1 MGHRVRQRLE
11 IYASRGIR
19 FYAPDVAFADAEKYL
34 PPLLVKRGKPVA
46 DLPGPRLEYLQH
58 FIESVDP
65 EFYGIHFNCVDIV
78 CTLVYCGCVDRRT
91 DMRSTETSERGSRG
105 VTINLR
111 ADHTKRALIDRA
123 AQRLGKNR
131 SEFMLEAAC
140 REATEVLLDQR
151 LFMLDEKAYKR
162 FTEALDRPPSENKR
176 LKRLM
181 MSKAPWE
188 R

>member
-1 MGHRVRQRLE
+1 
-11 IYASRGIR
+11 
-19 FYAPDVAFADAEKYL
+19 
-34 PPLLVKRGKPVA
+34 
-46 DLPGPRLEYLQH
+46 
-58 FIESVDP
+58 
-65 EFYGIHFNCVDIV
+65 
-78 CTLVYCGCVDRRT
+78 
-91 DMRSTETSERGSRG
+91 MRNTETAKRGSRD

-123 AQRLGKNR
+123 AETVGKNR

-151 LFMLDEKAYKR
+151 LFMVDEKAYKR
-162 FTEALDRPPSENKR
+162 FTDALDAPPTENKR

-181 MSKAPWE
+181 TLKAPWE